1 MSELVKLNKLTHGID
16 NVWLAGNHE
25 KPFNYSDG
33 PDAENA
39 LYKILSTA
47 ANLSSGSPEL
57 DSNIYDWPTE
67 YHLSP
72 ARANLMKPFKIKGRD
87 DNDKLRI
94 LEIGCG
100 CGSITRY
107 LAEQD
112 YVEVDAVEGSPIRAG
127 LAALR
132 CRDLDNVTICSA
144 NINDLVL
151 PQAHYDLVVLVG
163 VCEYAGRFSSKK
175 DDVSALVELLTKAR
189 LSLNINGRLITAI
202 ENRLGLKYLL
212 GANEDHY
219 AQTFIG
225 IDDYPQSTG
234 IRTYSRIQ
242 WRDLIKRVGFVYSH
256 FLLPF
261 PDYKIPSVIACEEL
275 DSDSVKIELKD
286 APSRDYSHAG
296 FAPPDHEERVW
307 QGLAQSGKLS
317 EHANSFLIIMSNAQ
331 RGISDVRE
339 FSCEQYPY
347 RCPEYCRQS
356 PPSPPPHV
364 HANADPKVVERL
376 QAEIT
381 QLQSHTSNLEAKVKI
396 MANSIGWRSLN
407 IVRRLLRRPGV

>member
-1 MSELVKLNKLTHGID
+1 M
-16 NVWLAGNHE
+16 
-25 KPFNYSDG
+25 
-33 PDAENA
+33 
-39 LYKILSTA
+39 
-47 ANLSSGSPEL
+47 
-57 DSNIYDWPTE
+57 
-67 YHLSP
+67 
-72 ARANLMKPFKIKGRD
+72 
-87 DNDKLRI
+87 
-94 LEIGCG
+94 
-100 CGSITRY
+100 
-107 LAEQD
+107 
-112 YVEVDAVEGSPIRAG
+112 
-127 LAALR
+127 
-132 CRDLDNVTICSA
+132 
-144 NINDLVL
+144 
-151 PQAHYDLVVLVG
+151 
-163 VCEYAGRFSSKK
+163 
-175 DDVSALVELLTKAR
+175 
-189 LSLNINGRLITAI
+189 NINGRLITAI

-296 FAPPDHEERVW
+296 FTPPDHEERVW

-347 RCPEYCRQS
+347 RCPEYCRPS

-364 HANADPKVVERL
+364 HVNADPKVVERL